1 MNVEDGDDMKKKL
14 IYILSLLF
22 LFIPVL
28 TNAEADIKSTSII
41 GNNSVTYGE
50 EVTQNIYINFNGVEK
65 NNQNSVGLW
74 FVSFEI
80 IYDEKVLELTEIE
93 SADWLSYAAKDGNS
107 WVVSSFLY
115 DDFTESNKCIDKET
129 FCGSYNI
136 KVKFKAISDSTST
149 TEISLGEIGALASN
163 MGEDNELTITGTSN
177 SVKTLTINKKE
188 TSSSTTNKEEE
199 KEENKET
206 NKEDDDTDK
215 EITNDIS
222 SKSSNRYLE
231 ELKIE
236 NYEID
241 FNKYNNDYEL
251 FVEEDVTSLKVTA
264 LAEHEKAKVT
274 IIGAENFSRYN
285 NKVEVVVV
293 AENGTKNTYTINVK
307 VKMNEEKLDE
317 ELTKE
322 KEKKEFKL
330 TEKHLMIGGIILGAI
345 LLILIIRFIIIK
357 INDHKIDKVLDDL

>member
-1 MNVEDGDDMKKKL
+1 MNIEDGDDMKNKI
-14 IYILSLLF
+14 IYILSILF

-28 TNAEADIKSTSII
+28 TYAEADIKSTSII

-50 EVTQNIYINFNGVEK
+50 EVTQNVYINFNGVEK

-80 IYDEKVLELTEIE
+80 FFDEKVLELTEIE
-93 SADWLSYAAKDGNS
+93 SDDWLSYAAKDKNT
-107 WVVSSFLY
+107 WVISSFLY
-115 DDFTESNKCIDKET
+115 EDFTESNQCIDKET

-136 KVKFKAISDSTST
+136 KLMFKPISNSNQT

-163 MGEDNELTITGTSN
+163 MGEDNELTITGNSN
-177 SVKTLTINKKE
+177 SVKTLTINKKIA
-188 TSSSTTNKEEE
+188 SSSSQNDNKET
-199 KEENKET
+199 NKET
-206 NKEDDDTDK
+206 NKEDKNNENNSEVT
-215 EITNDIS
+215 

-231 ELKIE
+231 SLKIE

-241 FNKYNNDYEL
+241 FNKYNNDYEIL
-251 FVEEDVTSLKVTA
+251 VEENVTSLKVTA
-264 LAEHEKAKVT
+264 IAEHEKAKVT

-307 VKMNEEKLDE
+307 VKMNEEELDK

-322 KEKKEFKL
+322 NKKKEFKI
-330 TEKHLMIGGIILGAI
+330 TEKHLMIGGIVLGAI
-345 LLILIIRFIIIK
+345 FIILIIRLIIIK
-357 INDHKIDKVLDDL
+357 INDHKIDKALDDL